1 MEYVVTGA
9 ASGIGKAT
17 ALKLLSS
24 GHDLIVVDLP
34 GSNFDFLSN
43 TKVEIVYADVSKQ
56 NDRNQIIAA
65 SNGVNGLV
73 NAAGKIE
80 TKNVSDYSIA
90 DCGWFRKLVGERH
103 FTFETKVFLFTNA
116 TYRFYFF
123 NYCRRNRICW
133 K

>member
-1 MEYVVTGA
+1 MKFVVTGA

-17 ALKLLSS
+17 ALKLLSA

-56 NDRNQIIAA
+56 NDRNLIIAV
-65 SNGVNGLV
+65 SIGVNGLV

-80 TKNVSDYSIA
+80 TKMFWIIQSLI
-90 DCGWFRKLVGERH
+90 L
-103 FTFETKVFLFTNA
+103 ETSSQ
-116 TYRFYFF
+116 
-123 NYCRRNRICW
+123 
-133 K
+133 

>member
-1 MEYVVTGA
+1 MVTGA

-43 TKVEIVYADVSKQ
+43 TKVEIVFADVSKQ
-56 NDRNQIIAA
+56 NDRNLIIAA

-80 TKNVSDYSIA
+80 TKNVLDYSIA
-90 DCGWFRKLVGERH
+90 DIRGKINSFSL
-103 FTFETKVFLFTNA
+103 L
-116 TYRFYFF
+116 
-123 NYCRRNRICW
+123 
-133 K
+133 